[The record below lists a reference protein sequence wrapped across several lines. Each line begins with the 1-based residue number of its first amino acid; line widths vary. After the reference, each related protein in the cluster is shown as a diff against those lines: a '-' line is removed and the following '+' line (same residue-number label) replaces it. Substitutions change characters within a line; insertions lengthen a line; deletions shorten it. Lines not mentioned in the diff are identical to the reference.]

1 MLHAQIFNCNDLQTY
16 CRLQKILEDE
26 MRKTLATGAT
36 VLMLS
41 LAACTID
48 TAAPTANESAE
59 QQEPAPKPRLIEH
72 TDFESALVK
81 SRNITIWLPENYQAD
96 REQRY
101 PVIYAHDGQNLFE
114 PGYSYGGVEW
124 GLDETATR
132 LMRDGDVRPAII
144 VGIWNTDHRWQEYA
158 PQKVIE
164 RLTGDMSS
172 EWLGET
178 PPELKGDAYLRFIIE
193 ELKPFIDRTYT
204 TLPDRENTL
213 IMGSSMGGLISL
225 YAMAEY
231 PDTFSKAAA
240 VSIHWPLADPGSAI
254 SKQAD
259 TVMQDYLATSGLDS
273 NRQVIWFDHGT
284 ETLDAAYPP
293 HAAAMETWF
302 RDNGWEEDRAIFRS
316 YPGTDHS
323 EGAWAA
329 RADEILTFLLTE
341 D

>member
-1 MLHAQIFNCNDLQTY
+1 M
-16 CRLQKILEDE
+16 RLVYPILGSLVA
-26 MRKTLATGAT
+26 LATCSQTPTTETPAETDT
-36 VLMLS
+36 VEQPLP
-41 LAACTID
+41 TIQ
-48 TAAPTANESAE
+48 A
-59 QQEPAPKPRLIEH
+59 QLIEH
-72 TDFESALVK
+72 TDFESAFVK
-81 SRNITIWLPENYQAD
+81 SRNLTIWLPENYQAD
-96 REQRY
+96 SDQRY

-144 VGIWNTDHRWQEYA
+144 VGIWNTDRRWQEYA

-164 RLTGDMSS
+164 HLTGDTSS
-172 EWLGET
+172 EWLGEA

-193 ELKPFIDRTYT
+193 ELKPFIDRTYA
-204 TLPDRENTL
+204 TLPDRENTM

-225 YAMAEY
+225 YAMAEH

-254 SKQAD
+254 SMQAD
-259 TVMQDYLATSGLDS
+259 AVMQDYLATSALDS
-273 NRQVIWFDHGT
+273 RRQAIWFDHGT

-302 RDNGWEEDRAIFRS
+302 RDNGWEEGRATFRS

-323 EGAWAA
+323 ESAWAA
-329 RADEILTFLLTE
+329 RADEILTFLLE
-341 D
+341 KD

>member
-1 MLHAQIFNCNDLQTY
+1 MM
-16 CRLQKILEDE
+16 RLRDFSVG
-26 MRKTLATGAT
+26 LAFAI
-36 VLMLS
+36 
-41 LAACTID
+41 AACN
-48 TAAPTANESAE
+48 AAPAADVDSPSTNDSAAE
-59 QQEPAPKPRLIEH
+59 TSTQVAAQLVEH
-72 TDFESALVK
+72 ADFESAFVRP
-81 SRNITIWLPENYQAD
+81 RNITVWLPEGYLANG
-96 REQRY
+96 EERY

-114 PGYSYGGVEW
+114 PGFSYGGVEW
-124 GLDETATR
+124 GLDETAER
-132 LMRDGDVRPAII
+132 IMGDGKVRPAII
-144 VGIWNTDHRWQEYA
+144 VGIWNTEERWQEYA

-164 RLTGDMSS
+164 RLTGDKSS
-172 EWLGET
+172 GWLGEA
-178 PPELKGDAYLRFIIE
+178 PPELKADAYLRFIAE
-193 ELKPFIDRTYT
+193 ELKPFIDATYAT
-204 TLPDRENTL
+204 QPDQQNTM

-259 TVMQDYLATSGLDS
+259 TVMQAYLETSALDPS
-273 NRQVIWFDHGT
+273 KHVIWFDHGT

-293 HAAAMETWF
+293 HAAAMESWF
-302 RDNGWEEDRAIFRS
+302 RGKGWAEDQAIFRS

-329 RADEILTFLLTE
+329 RADEILAFLLSE